1 MSADKPMSILGA
13 ILGGAAGFAVGGPIG
28 ALVGAAGGYAVQ
40 RFGESDAAGGEPSPL
55 GEDATKQGTFTIG
68 VIALGAKMAKADGR
82 VTPDEIAAFKRVF
95 RTAPEDEKDVA
106 ALFNRAKQDTAGFE
120 AYARQLARVL
130 EGAHEV
136 KEEVIDCLFEI
147 AIADG
152 EVHPSELKFLEDV
165 AEILGLSASD
175 FARIRAVHMAADGGD
190 PFAVLGLHHDAEN
203 AEIKARYRQLA
214 RDNHPD
220 KLMAE
225 GLPEEVIAVAN
236 QKLAR
241 INAAYDDIA
250 KSLGIR

>member
-1 MSADKPMSILGA
+1 MSILGA

-40 RFGESDAAGGEPSPL
+40 RLGENDAGADGAPPPL
-55 GEDATKQGTFTIG
+55 GEDVTRQGTFTIG
-68 VIALGAKMAKADGR
+68 VIALGAKMAKADGQ

-130 EGAHEV
+130 EGAQEV

-152 EVHPSELKFLEDV
+152 EVHPAELKFLQDV
-165 AEILGLSASD
+165 AEILGLTAAD

-190 PFAVLGLHHDAEN
+190 PYAVLGVHHGATD
-203 AEIKARYRQLA
+203 AEIKTQYRQLA

-241 INAAYDDIA
+241 INAAYDEIA
-250 KSLGIR
+250 KSRGIR

>member
-1 MSADKPMSILGA
+1 MSILGA

-40 RFGESDAAGGEPSPL
+40 RFGENDANGSDPQPL

-152 EVHPSELKFLEDV
+152 EVHPSELKFLEQV

-203 AEIKARYRQLA
+203 DEIKARYRQLA

-241 INAAYDDIA
+241 INAAYDEIA
-250 KSLGIR
+250 RTRGIR

>member
-1 MSADKPMSILGA
+1 MSILGA

-40 RFGESDAAGGEPSPL
+40 RFGENDANGSDPQPL
-55 GEDATKQGTFTIG
+55 GEDATKQGAFTIG

-95 RTAPEDEKDVA
+95 RTAPDDEKDVA

-130 EGAHEV
+130 EGAHAV

-152 EVHPSELKFLEDV
+152 EVHPSELKFLDQV

-203 AEIKARYRQLA
+203 DEIKARYRQLA

-241 INAAYDDIA
+241 INAAYDEIA
-250 KSLGIR
+250 RTRGIR